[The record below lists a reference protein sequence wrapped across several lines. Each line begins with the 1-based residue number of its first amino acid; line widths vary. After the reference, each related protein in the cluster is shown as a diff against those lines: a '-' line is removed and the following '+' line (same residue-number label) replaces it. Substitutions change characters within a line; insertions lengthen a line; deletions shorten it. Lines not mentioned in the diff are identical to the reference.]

1 MTGANVLVAI
11 FGEKDSHAVYF
22 LHQQGVTRLDVV
34 NYISHGISKSRSRR
48 SRPRAARATPEGEE
62 GGEKN
67 EKAAPLEQYT
77 HEPERSWPWPARSIR

>member
-34 NYISHGISKSRSRR
+34 NYISHGITKAPAGAAGEREEGETETEAPRGADGRRR
-48 SRPRAARATPEGEE
+48 SRVHP
-62 GGEKN
+62 
-67 EKAAPLEQYT
+67 
-77 HEPERSWPWPARSIR
+77 EPEPARRSTARSIR